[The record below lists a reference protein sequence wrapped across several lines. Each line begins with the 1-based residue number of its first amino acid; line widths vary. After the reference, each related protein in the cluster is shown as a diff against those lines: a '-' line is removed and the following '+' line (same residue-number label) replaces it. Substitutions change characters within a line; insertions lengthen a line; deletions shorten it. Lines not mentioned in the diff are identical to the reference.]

1 MEDWR
6 EPTEA
11 EAETILR
18 KVKKRIKSNRIN
30 LGLLSVVIGFYIG
43 VILVSYKL
51 VSGDYQFRSRLLMDY
66 SPLWI
71 LIAIVVIAI
80 NAAYFI
86 CSAKTLQCYIDRKFI
101 VAGGKC
107 IDKKIQVY
115 SRRRPDCTLVVRLE
129 DGSATV
135 TPVTI
140 EIFDQAKFG
149 TSVLIVS
156 CENERVWVYLI

>member
-66 SPLWI
+66 SPS
-71 LIAIVVIAI
+71 
-80 NAAYFI
+80 Y
-86 CSAKTLQCYIDRKFI
+86 Y
-101 VAGGKC
+101 
-107 IDKKIQVY
+107 
-115 SRRRPDCTLVVRLE
+115 
-129 DGSATV
+129 
-135 TPVTI
+135 
-140 EIFDQAKFG
+140 
-149 TSVLIVS
+149 
-156 CENERVWVYLI
+156 